1 MNRPGRGAKAGPARA
16 APAPRRASVGRVAT
30 LPPLAAPAERAL
42 TYADLIAL
50 VELIERANA
59 FSEFRL
65 KAGAIE
71 VEFKR
76 KPADG
81 PAAYPERP
89 VASPAADPAAVTTA
103 APDSTGPATASAALK
118 AQAAAPERGL
128 PPGAIAIAAPM
139 VGTFYRS
146 PQPGAAPFV
155 ETGSRVERGAT
166 LCIIE
171 VMKLMNSVEAE
182 VAGTVIDIRVGDAQ
196 PVRPGQV
203 LIVLDP
209 AR

>member
-1 MNRPGRGAKAGPARA
+1 
-16 APAPRRASVGRVAT
+16 
-30 LPPLAAPAERAL
+30 
-42 TYADLIAL
+42 
-50 VELIERANA
+50 
-59 FSEFRL
+59 
-65 KAGAIE
+65 
-71 VEFKR
+71 
-76 KPADG
+76 
-81 PAAYPERP
+81 
-89 VASPAADPAAVTTA
+89 
-103 APDSTGPATASAALK
+103 
-118 AQAAAPERGL
+118 
-128 PPGAIAIAAPM
+128 M

-155 ETGSRVERGAT
+155 EIGSRVERGAT